1 MAKVVFGYS
10 FKIGKVMDDVIWK
23 NVPDHSLYRVSD
35 RGELRKMNAD
45 GEWVAART
53 FESPTSVG
61 TYINSAV
68 YSDDGVRTTRGV
80 HYLVCL
86 AFNGAPPNDG
96 KRYEV
101 NHIDGNKHNNVPENL
116 EWSTRSE
123 NMFHALKSGLRK
135 DNLEIDVT
143 DISTGKTD
151 KYYSLSELSRA
162 WNIPRYGIRT
172 LIARHNEV
180 PYQGRWLFN
189 IVKERLGKINRPHH
203 CNVISKNY
211 VTGQV
216 LVTNDA
222 AEMEYYTKVKSV
234 NIVNRVGNVPGK
246 IKNLDGML
254 AGYVFRKVTDTS
266 PWPEYTVEEALASR
280 NEYFNKVIRPF
291 NKPYLVKNYVDGS
304 VKEYP
309 TLVKMAK
316 DTGVSASGLMYR
328 LNQNKNLKLL
338 KGFVFVEK
346 GFDQIWPEFS
356 EEEIKKSLLERRPP
370 SRPNTTSLASGLT

>member
-1 MAKVVFGYS
+1 
-10 FKIGKVMDDVIWK
+10 MDDVIWK

-61 TYINSAV
+61 TYINSTV
-68 YSDDGVRTTRGV
+68 YNDDGVRTTRGV

-101 NHIDGNKHNNVPENL
+101 NHIDGNKHNNVAENL
-116 EWSTRSE
+116 EWTTRSE
-123 NMFHALKSGLRK
+123 NALHALKSGLRK

-143 DISTGKTD
+143 DLSTGKTD
-151 KYYSLSELSRA
+151 KYYSISELART

-172 LIARHNEV
+172 LIARHNEI
-180 PYQGRWLFN
+180 PYQGRWLFK

-211 VTGQV
+211 VTGQI
-216 LVTNDA
+216 LVTSDA

-234 NIVNRVGNVPGK
+234 NIVNRVGNVSGK
-246 IKNLDGML
+246 IKNLGGMI

-280 NEYFNKVIRPF
+280 NEYFNKVIFPF
-291 NKPYLVKNYVDGS
+291 RKPYIVKNYVDGS
-304 VKEYP
+304 VKEYS
-309 TLVKMAK
+309 TLVNMAK
-316 DTGVSASGLMYR
+316 GTGASTTALMDR
-328 LNQNKNLKLL
+328 VKENKTLKLL
-338 KGFVFVEK
+338 KGFVFMEK
-346 GFDQIWPEFS
+346 GSEQEWPKFS
-356 EEEIKKSLLERRPP
+356 KEEIDLSVKLGRP
-370 SRPNTTSLASGLT
+370 SGLPNTTSLASG

>member
-1 MAKVVFGYS
+1 MEEVAWKDIPGYS
-10 FKIGKVMDDVIWK
+10 GYQANNLAEIRKK
-23 NVPDHSLYRVSD
+23 NKL
-35 RGELRKMNAD
+35 
-45 GEWVAART
+45 GEWKILNTHETA
-53 FESPTSVG
+53 TSVG
-61 TYINSAV
+61 TYINCAV
-68 YSDDGVRTTRGV
+68 KNDEGVATIRGV
-80 HYLVCL
+80 HQLVCL
-86 AFNGAPPNDG
+86 AFVGLPPNNG

-101 NHIDGNKHNNVPENL
+101 NHIDGNKHNNLPFNL
-116 EWSTRSE
+116 EWTTRSE
-123 NMFHALKSGLRK
+123 NTLHALKTGLRK

-143 DISTGKTD
+143 DLFTGKTD
-151 KYYSLSELSRA
+151 KYYSLSELART

-180 PYQGRWLFN
+180 PYQGRWLFK
-189 IVKERLGKINRPHH
+189 IVKERLGKINRSHH

-216 LVTNDA
+216 LVTSDA

-280 NEYFNKVIRPF
+280 NEYFNKVIFPF
-291 NKPYLVKNYVDGS
+291 RKPYIVKNYVDGS

-309 TLVKMAK
+309 TLVNMAK
-316 DTGVSASGLMYR
+316 GTGTIPETLINR
-328 LNQNKNLKLL
+328 LRQNKNLKLL

-346 GFDQIWPEFS
+346 DFEQPWPEFS
-356 EEEIKKSLLERRPP
+356 EEEIKKSLVERKPY
-370 SRPNTTSLASGLT
+370 SRPNTTSLASG